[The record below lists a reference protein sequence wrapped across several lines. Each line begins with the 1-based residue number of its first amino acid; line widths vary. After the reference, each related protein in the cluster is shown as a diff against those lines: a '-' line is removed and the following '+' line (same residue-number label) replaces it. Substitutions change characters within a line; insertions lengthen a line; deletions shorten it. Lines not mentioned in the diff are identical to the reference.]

1 MYRRLAS
8 FAFRQRWVVIGIWVL
23 LAVVM
28 AVWAPPLQKVGITD
42 QESFLPSGAPS
53 VKAGQVIAEKFPTDS
68 AVGDTIVFFRATGL
82 TDDDMAYARSVEDWL
97 ASADAPDEVSRVV
110 SVFSNP
116 ELAPMLKSSDGTA
129 MLMSVEFSTAVSSA
143 PTHAAVNRIR
153 AHLQDHPSGLE
164 VYTAGSASVA
174 RDTLETVKRSLDR
187 TTWATI
193 ALVVVILLVI
203 YRSPVAALVPLAT
216 IGAAYFVSTGVLGF
230 LARAGVKM
238 STQMEIFAVVVIF
251 GVGTDYCLF
260 IVSRFREE
268 LHRQSTR
275 FEAGMQTMEK
285 IGAVITASATVV
297 ILAFLFLNVAR
308 FGLSRTLGTG
318 LAVCIFI
325 TLLAG
330 LTLTP
335 ALLSVMGAR
344 LFWPFANEVEH
355 RERGFWHGLAHGV
368 SRNARWVVPV
378 VIVALLVPYAA
389 LPKMVRSFDILAD
402 IPADMDS
409 VKGFETLKG
418 HFDSGEIFPTH
429 VMLLTE
435 DGDIRDELGAVATL
449 AERLRQ
455 IPGVVRVRSLLTP
468 TGDAEQAGLFTVD
481 GQLGLLSEGLSRAA
495 AAFTGGQSA
504 PAAPEDPVA
513 LVTALNAYLQQLGNA
528 YPEVKATPAYSG
540 AVADA
545 RALQGQMARL
555 QQQMLVTGQLEMIAE
570 QVGTLAVG
578 LHSPMITAA
587 PDALGQYVGTLQALK
602 DYLTDLGA
610 AFPFAKDEASYTKAL
625 ASLEEIASVWARV
638 QKGLF
643 VSGQIGIIA
652 DGLDALA
659 KQLENPASLM
669 KTDAA
674 GQLAALQSYLAE
686 LAERYPWVAAEP
698 SFAAAGEHFAKM
710 AEVVG
715 KLQGGQIPMSDLP
728 SALAALKSEV
738 TGMAEALRV
747 LSDAFVARDPKA
759 SFVPKN
765 MPAGMMRPT
774 DLANKVE
781 EFGLALL
788 ELRAAFEAKAP
799 DARYVPTGQFASSGL
814 LAGTATQDAAALV
827 TTVKSLAGNLGELR
841 RGFEGRAAY
850 LYPTALLA
858 LSPEAQSLEK
868 AFVSA
873 DGSATRM
880 YVVLR
885 PEPYSNE
892 ALNLSLEVRKAASQV
907 GTEIGKEVY
916 ITGSS
921 AAFAD
926 IRQVSNEDFVKVLV
940 LIAIGVFV
948 VMIALLRAIVAPAY
962 LVLTV
967 LLSYGSTLGLT
978 VFVFQMLMGQEGV
991 NLLIPTIV
999 LVLLVAL
1006 GADYNIFLMSRV
1018 REETASA
1025 EFVEGLVAA
1034 TSRTGAIITSC
1045 GIVLAGTFATMMLSP
1060 MTMLFQVGASVAF
1073 GVLLDTFVIRGIL
1086 VPGIARLLRERNW
1099 WPAKK

>member
-1 MYRRLAS
+1 MYRRLAG
-8 FAFRQRWVVIGIWVL
+8 FAFRQRWVVIAVWVL
-23 LAVVM
+23 LAVMM
-28 AVWAPPLQKVGITD
+28 AVWAPPLEKVGITD

-53 VKAGQVIAEKFPTDS
+53 VQAGQVIAEKFPEDS
-68 AVGDTIVFFRATGL
+68 VIGDSIVFFRAAGL
-82 TDDDMAYARSVEDWL
+82 TDDDMAYARGVEDWL
-97 ASADAPDEVSRVV
+97 ASANAPAEVSRVV

-116 ELAPMLKSSDGTA
+116 ELEPMLRSSDSTA

-143 PTHAAVNRIR
+143 PTHEAVNRIR
-153 AHLQDHPSGLE
+153 AYLTDRPSGLE

-216 IGAAYFVSTGVLGF
+216 IGVAYFVSTGVLGF

-268 LHRQSTR
+268 LHRQGTR
-275 FEAGMQTMEK
+275 FEAGMRTMEK
-285 IGAVITASATVV
+285 IGAVIAASATVV
-297 ILAFLFLNVAR
+297 ILAFLFLNVAS

-344 LFWPFANEVEH
+344 LFWPFANRVEH
-355 RERGFWHGLAHGV
+355 RERGLWHGLARSV

-378 VIVALLVPYAA
+378 VIVCLLVPYAA

-402 IPADMDS
+402 MPADMDS

-418 HFDSGEIFPTH
+418 HFDPGEIFPTQ
-429 VMLLTE
+429 VMLLAQ
-435 DGDIRDELGAVATL
+435 DGDIRDELAAVDTL
-449 AERLRQ
+449 TRRLQ
-455 IPGVVRVRSLLTP
+455 QVPGVLRVRSLLTP
-468 TGDAEQAGLFTVD
+468 TGEAEGPAVFTVD
-481 GQLGLLSEGLSRAA
+481 GQLALLSEGLGRAA
-495 AAFTGGQSA
+495 SAFAGGPSA
-504 PAAPEDPVA
+504 SGSFADPVA
-513 LVTALNAYLQQLGNA
+513 LLAALTAYLKQLGEA
-528 YPEVKATPAYSG
+528 YPEVKATPAYSS

-555 QQQMLVTGQLEMIAE
+555 QQQLLVTGQLETIAE
-570 QVGTLAVG
+570 QVGTLAIG
-578 LHSPMITAA
+578 LRSPMVIAA
-587 PDALGQYVGTLQALK
+587 PDALGQYGGTLQTLK

-610 AFPFAKDEASYTKAL
+610 AFPFVKNEASYTKAL
-625 ASLEEIASVWARV
+625 ADLDEIASAWAQV

-643 VSGQIGIIA
+643 VSGQVGMIA
-652 DGLDALA
+652 DNLDALA

-669 KTDAA
+669 KADVT
-674 GQLAALQSYLAE
+674 GQLAALQNYLAE
-686 LAERYPWVAAEP
+686 LADRYPWVVAEP
-698 SFAAAGEHFAKM
+698 SFAAAADHFARI
-710 AEVVG
+710 AEVAG
-715 KLQGGQIPMSDLP
+715 KLQGGQVPMSDLP
-728 SALAALKSEV
+728 AALATLKSEV
-738 TGMAEALRV
+738 TAMAEALRT
-747 LSDAFVARDPKA
+747 LSGAFAARDPKA

-765 MPAGMMRPT
+765 VPMGMMRPAE
-774 DLANKVE
+774 LANKVE

-788 ELRAAFEAKAP
+788 ELRGGFASKAP
-799 DARYVPTGQFASSGL
+799 DARYVPAGRLAGSGL
-814 LAGTATQDAAALV
+814 LAGSAMQEAAAL
-827 TTVKSLAGNLGELR
+827 TGTVKSLAGNLGALR
-841 RGFEGRAAY
+841 RGFEGRTAY

-858 LSPEAQSLEK
+858 LSPDAQSLEK

-873 DGSATRM
+873 DRSATRM
-880 YVVLR
+880 YVVLA

-892 ALNLSLEVRKAASQV
+892 ALDLSLEVRREASQV
-907 GTEIGKEVY
+907 GAEIGREVY

-921 AAFAD
+921 VAFAD
-926 IRQVSNEDFVKVLV
+926 IRQVSNEDFVKVLI
-940 LIAIGVFV
+940 LIAIGVFA
-948 VMIALLRAIVAPAY
+948 VMIALLRSIVAPAY

-978 VFVFQMLMGQEGV
+978 VFAFQMLMGQEGV

-1025 EFVEGLVAA
+1025 EFVEGLIAA

-1099 WPAKK
+1099 WPAKR